1 MLETR
6 ILPHPMRR
14 LRRTPIQPRIE
25 LIPLIDVMTFLI
37 TYFIYATATLMRVDL
52 VPMELQQFTS
62 GKAATSAPAVTIAV
76 DLDGKVFVDKDPVEL
91 PGMVTKVKE
100 KVAKDKKT
108 VVYLAIAEGQGRVDR
123 APLLQELW
131 DRLRPL
137 NMTVNLV
144 GRPGVAAANHP
155 TSGGSAPAGPGAP
168 AP

>member
-1 MLETR
+1 
-6 ILPHPMRR
+6 MRR
-14 LRRTPIQPRIE
+14 IRRTPIHPRIE

-37 TYFIYATATLMRVDL
+37 TYFIYATASLMRVDL
-52 VPMELQQFTS
+52 VPMQLRQFTS
-62 GKAATSAPAVTIAV
+62 GKASTSAPAVTIAV

-155 TSGGSAPAGPGAP
+155 ISEGAAPAGPGAP

>member
-1 MLETR
+1 
-6 ILPHPMRR
+6 
-14 LRRTPIQPRIE
+14 
-25 LIPLIDVMTFLI
+25 
-37 TYFIYATATLMRVDL
+37 MRVDL
-52 VPMELQQFTS
+52 VPMQLRQFTS

-76 DLDGKVFVDKDPVEL
+76 DLDGKVFVDKDPVEP

-155 TSGGSAPAGPGAP
+155 TSEGAAPAGPGAP